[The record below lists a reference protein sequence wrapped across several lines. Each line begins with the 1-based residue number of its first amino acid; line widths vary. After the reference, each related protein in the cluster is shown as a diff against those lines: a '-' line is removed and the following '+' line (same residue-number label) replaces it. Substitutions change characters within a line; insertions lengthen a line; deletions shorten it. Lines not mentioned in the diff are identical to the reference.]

1 MNFPKLP
8 ASGGKLPALWA
19 TVQRICDV
27 LPSLE
32 VYGDNSTTFVSKS
45 RGGTVIR
52 SRAKPVGGM
61 SASVPD
67 YRGPWSFSVEEDNGR
82 MVLTIKGGF
91 FVRNGICLSTFH
103 KRKIWFD
110 ITECLTPSA
119 KPRYIYIKNSFRL
132 KDLSWDEPKV
142 HCASSPPPESVSVYS
157 SLDGY
162 AMIGEITKAY
172 EEDDGPDTLPKVVCY
187 NLALPVM
194 TVAGRCQVEEP

>member
-8 ASGGKLPALWA
+8 TSGGKLPALWA
-19 TVQRICDV
+19 TVQRICEV

-45 RGGTVIR
+45 RSGTVIR

-82 MVLTIKGGF
+82 MVLIIKGGF
-91 FVRNGICLSTFH
+91 FVRNGICLSTFC
-103 KRKIWFD
+103 KRKIRFD
-110 ITECLTPSA
+110 ITNDLTPSA
-119 KPRYIYIKNSFRL
+119 QPRYIYIRNRFNIKGL
-132 KDLSWDEPKV
+132 TWDEPKV
-142 HCASSPPPESVSVYS
+142 HCADSPPPESVSVYG
-157 SLDGY
+157 SLEGY

>member
-1 MNFPKLP
+1 
-8 ASGGKLPALWA
+8 
-19 TVQRICDV
+19 
-27 LPSLE
+27 
-32 VYGDNSTTFVSKS
+32 
-45 RGGTVIR
+45 
-52 SRAKPVGGM
+52 M

-82 MVLTIKGGF
+82 MMLAIRGGF
-91 FVRNGICLSTFH
+91 FVRNGICISTFH
-103 KRKIWFD
+103 KRKIWFN
-110 ITECLTPSA
+110 ITEYLTPSA
-119 KPRYIYIKNSFRL
+119 EPRYIYIRNSFRL

-142 HCASSPPPESVSVYS
+142 HCADSPPPESVSVYS

>member
-8 ASGGKLPALWA
+8 TSGGKLPALWA
-19 TVQRICDV
+19 TVQKICEV

-82 MVLTIKGGF
+82 MVLIIKGGF
-91 FVRNGICLSTFH
+91 FVRNGIYLSTFC
-103 KRKIWFD
+103 KRKIRFD
-110 ITECLTPSA
+110 ITNDLTVNA
-119 KPRYIYIKNSFRL
+119 QPRYIYIRNRFNIKGL
-132 KDLSWDEPKV
+132 TWDEPKV
-142 HCASSPPPESVSVYS
+142 HCADSPPPESVSVYG
-157 SLDGY
+157 SLEGY

>member
-8 ASGGKLPALWA
+8 TSGGKLPALWA

-32 VYGDNSTTFVSKS
+32 VYGDNSTTFVNKS
-45 RGGTVIR
+45 RSGTVIR

-61 SASVPD
+61 SASTPD
-67 YRGPWSFSVEEDNGR
+67 YRGPWSFSVEEDNGQ
-82 MVLTIKGGF
+82 MTLIIKGGF
-91 FVRNGICLSTFH
+91 FVRNGICISAFH
-103 KRKIWFD
+103 KKKIRFN
-110 ITECLTPSA
+110 ITNFLTASA
-119 KPRYIYIKNSFRL
+119 EPRYIYIRNRFHL
-132 KDLSWDEPKV
+132 KSLSWDQPKV
-142 HCASSPPPESVSVYS
+142 YCADSPPPESVSVYS

-194 TVAGRCQVEEP
+194 TVAGRCQVEKP

>member
-1 MNFPKLP
+1 MPT
-8 ASGGKLPALWA
+8 SGGKLPALWA

-45 RGGTVIR
+45 RSGTVIR

-67 YRGPWSFSVEEDNGR
+67 YRGPWSFSVEEDNGQ
-82 MVLTIKGGF
+82 MTLIIKGGF
-91 FVRNGICLSTFH
+91 FVRNGIYLSTFC
-103 KRKIWFD
+103 KKKIRFN
-110 ITECLTPSA
+110 ITEYLTPSA
-119 KPRYIYIKNSFRL
+119 QPRYIYIRNSFRL

-142 HCASSPPPESVSVYS
+142 HCADSPPPESVSVYS
-157 SLDGY
+157 SLVGY

-194 TVAGRCQVEEP
+194 TVAGRCQVEE

>member
-1 MNFPKLP
+1 
-8 ASGGKLPALWA
+8 
-19 TVQRICDV
+19 
-27 LPSLE
+27 
-32 VYGDNSTTFVSKS
+32 
-45 RGGTVIR
+45 
-52 SRAKPVGGM
+52 M

-91 FVRNGICLSTFH
+91 FVRNGIYLSTFC
-103 KRKIWFD
+103 KKKIRFN
-110 ITECLTPSA
+110 ITEYLTPSA
-119 KPRYIYIKNSFRL
+119 QPRYIYIRNSFRL

-142 HCASSPPPESVSVYS
+142 HCASEPPPESVSVYS
-157 SLDGY
+157 SLAGY